1 MKSNNKK
8 KHGGY
13 REGAGRRAEV
23 GKTKSRRIPEDITN
37 DDIKLLTKYKRHNL
51 PLYEMKVED
60 GVPSIL
66 SREQY
71 ENHKSADKLFI
82 NDIEDHFMVKVSGYH
97 LKESGILENDIL
109 LVHQKKDL
117 QHNNIVVATS
127 NTGKAV
133 LKKIIKELES
143 KDIKVVIFATP
154 KSSAYL
160 NLLPKDDKIIFD
172 QMLDELENSGI
183 TVYKKYDNYENYNIW
198 SDPAHV
204 AENKLGVIYSEDIS
218 KIIVKEITK

>member
-1 MKSNNKK
+1 MKSSNKK

-37 DDIKLLTKYKRHNL
+37 DDIKLLAKYKRHSL

-109 LVHQKKDL
+109 LVHQKKNL
-117 QHNNIVVATS
+117 EHNNIVVATS

-133 LKKIIKELES
+133 LKKIIKEG
-143 KDIKVVIFATP
+143 
-154 KSSAYL
+154 
-160 NLLPKDDKIIFD
+160 DKIRLISD
-172 QMLDELENSGI
+172 NDNCPDIEIDESSI
-183 TVYKKYDNYENYNIW
+183 DRIW
-198 SDPAHV
+198 GVVTRVIRDYHPLAV
-204 AENKLGVIYSEDIS
+204 A
-218 KIIVKEITK
+218 